1 MKKKWKLYVWISYIN
16 LFISTFTFGGGYVII
31 PMVKKIFV
39 TQKKLLQESE
49 FLDLAAIAQSSPGAI
64 AVNLNVLV
72 AKKLAGIPGIALGLI
87 FSILPPLVILG
98 IISTCYNA
106 FAANPYV
113 SAALTGMQACVAA
126 LIVDLAVDMYRTI
139 LKEKSRLLDALPVL
153 SFLACAFTG
162 INAAI
167 LLVSGSLL
175 YCLALYITRRRE
187 RKVS

>member
-72 AKKLAGIPGIALGLI
+72 AKSLPGFPELRW
-87 FSILPPLVILG
+87 
-98 IISTCYNA
+98 
-106 FAANPYV
+106 
-113 SAALTGMQACVAA
+113 
-126 LIVDLAVDMYRTI
+126 D
-139 LKEKSRLLDALPVL
+139 
-153 SFLACAFTG
+153 
-162 INAAI
+162 
-167 LLVSGSLL
+167 
-175 YCLALYITRRRE
+175 
-187 RKVS
+187 

>member
-1 MKKKWKLYVWISYIN
+1 MLYIIILQMPAQPLYWAQIQKANWRIHNMKKKWKLYVWISYIN

-87 FSILPPLVILG
+87 FSILPPLAVSYTHLDSASSLIMDTKIL
-98 IISTCYNA
+98 STM
-106 FAANPYV
+106 
-113 SAALTGMQACVAA
+113 L
-126 LIVDLAVDMYRTI
+126 
-139 LKEKSRLLDALPVL
+139 
-153 SFLACAFTG
+153 
-162 INAAI
+162 
-167 LLVSGSLL
+167 
-175 YCLALYITRRRE
+175 
-187 RKVS
+187 

>member
-1 MKKKWKLYVWISYIN
+1 M
-16 LFISTFTFGGGYVII
+16 
-31 PMVKKIFV
+31 
-39 TQKKLLQESE
+39 
-49 FLDLAAIAQSSPGAI
+49 
-64 AVNLNVLV
+64 
-72 AKKLAGIPGIALGLI
+72 
-87 FSILPPLVILG
+87 ILG

-175 YCLALYITRRRE
+175 YCLALYMTRRRE

>member
-16 LFISTFTFGGGYVII
+16 LFISAFTFGGGYVII

-98 IISTCYNA
+98 IISTFYNA

-113 SAALTGMQACVAA
+113 SATLTGMQACVAA

-153 SFLACAFTG
+153 SFLA
-162 INAAI
+162 
-167 LLVSGSLL
+167 
-175 YCLALYITRRRE
+175 
-187 RKVS
+187 